1 MHTTARS
8 VVKLLFLL
16 AILSTAIL
24 SSALKWQTNAAPAK
38 ASQPIW
44 EVDLTKYGFQGRP
57 PILRHNADTW
67 GVSTYQQGVVFTD
80 NQVVVA
86 FFVVR
91 DDPPGAPVGSK
102 ASPSDPYRLVAVFLN
117 AVNGELIQ
125 KHGWAVPSTSQ
136 DVEFPYLFATT
147 NGRLVVGNE
156 DSFSLYSRD
165 LQILAKHDASAPGV
179 GMGLVVSPAGD
190 TALTKETQRMDG
202 KWISHFDLLDTERL
216 STIAS
221 WRGDPLGNEMLWGN
235 EIATKSLHTLYF
247 KTPETAVRVI
257 PTSKDLCDSQGFIN
271 KDAIAFTSCGSPDRL
286 FLVSTADGRIIQA
299 IELGSEQMDGPPV
312 ASQNGRRFA
321 IPTNHWGLAN
331 DNPKKL
337 YARVFDVEGDMPIL
351 KLEVAPHYTA
361 SPNFYTPEGD
371 TRFGWGGLALSP
383 DGELLAVKS
392 GPIVQL
398 YQLPELG
405 RARECIAPCG
415 KTGEAPSSASG
426 NSAEAAATA
435 KALWPST
442 PPPRPPAS
450 LVQQALS
457 WLPADTETVT
467 AANGPFP
474 LPELNRDAAET
485 SKTEESEDIA
495 SLFRSLPIGL
505 FGFQKGVIGNYFKD
519 EKIDLAIE
527 GARHFRSP
535 SGLGG
540 GPYEGADILC
550 FSTDI
555 SARAKS
561 FMQVAPKI
569 ARRMEEI
576 DGEAVAVF
584 QEPMENDTWTF
595 YVTFPKPTIAVAA
608 TDRAYLREVLARI
621 RGKSGPRALSENLPE
636 WKHADTH
643 AAFWALRHYDRDGAG
658 KDPTSPFGGKQS
670 ANFAD
675 EEAIG
680 LTFSFDPVK
689 SPFATLTYFGG
700 GKNAMQEIFSQI
712 KTEPGALHLDPQY
725 REIEPSVFQGRYNL
739 AGDESAQIFIF
750 VLLSLLGHAIYL

>member
-1 MHTTARS
+1 M
-8 VVKLLFLL
+8 
-16 AILSTAIL
+16 
-24 SSALKWQTNAAPAK
+24 
-38 ASQPIW
+38 
-44 EVDLTKYGFQGRP
+44 
-57 PILRHNADTW
+57 
-67 GVSTYQQGVVFTD
+67 FTD
-80 NQVVVA
+80 NHVVVA

-91 DDPPGAPVGSK
+91 DEPPGAPAGSK

-117 AVNGELIQ
+117 ASNGELLR
-125 KHGWAVPSTSQ
+125 KHDWAIPSTSQ

-147 NGRLVVGNE
+147 EGRLLVGNR
-156 DSFSLYSRD
+156 DGVALYSRE
-165 LQILAKHDASAPGV
+165 LQVLAKHDASVPDV
-179 GMGLVVSPAGD
+179 GMGIVVSPAGD
-190 TALTKETQRMDG
+190 AALAKETQRIDG
-202 KWISHFDLLDTERL
+202 KWISHFDLLETERL
-216 STIAS
+216 STIS
-221 WRGDPLGNEMLWGN
+221 TWQGDPLGHQVLWGN
-235 EIATKSLHTLYF
+235 EIAWKLRDSLNF
-247 KTPETAVRVI
+247 KTPETAARII
-257 PTSKDLCDSQGFIN
+257 PTSKELCACEGFIN
-271 KDAIAFTSCGSPDRL
+271 KDTIAVTSCGSADRL
-286 FLVSTADGRIIQA
+286 FLISTADGTVKQT

-312 ASQNGRRFA
+312 TSQSGRRFA

-337 YARVFDVEGDMPIL
+337 YARVFDVESDMPIL
-351 KLEVAPHYTA
+351 KLEVAPHYTP

-383 DGELLAVKS
+383 DAELLAVKS
-392 GPIVQL
+392 GPIVQV

-405 RARECIAPCG
+405 RPRECVAPCG
-415 KTGEAPSSASG
+415 KTGEVTSGAPG
-426 NSAEAAATA
+426 NSADAAAAA
-435 KALWPST
+435 KVLWPST

-474 LPELNRDAAET
+474 LPELNREAAET
-485 SKTEESEDIA
+485 SNTEESEDIA

-505 FGFQKGVIGNYFKD
+505 FGFQKGVLGNYFKG

-540 GPYEGADILC
+540 GPYEGADILF
-550 FSTDI
+550 FSTDV
-555 SARAKS
+555 SARAKA
-561 FMQVAPKI
+561 FMQTAPKI
-569 ARRMEEI
+569 AERMEEI

-595 YVTFPKPTIAVAA
+595 YVAFPKPTIAVAA
-608 TDRAYLREVLARI
+608 TDRAHLREVLARI
-621 RGKSGPRALSENLPE
+621 HGKSGPRALPENLLE

-643 AAFWALRHYDRDGAG
+643 AAFWALRHYDRGGAG

-675 EEAIG
+675 EKAIG
-680 LTFSFDPVK
+680 LTFSFDPLK

-700 GKNAMQEIFSQI
+700 GKNALQEIFSQI
-712 KTEPGALHLDPQY
+712 KTEPGAQQLDPQY

-739 AGDESAQIFIF
+739 AGDESSQIFTF